1 MWLTKLQVDS
11 VIGQEN
17 LNLMRL
23 RRTNLDRVEMAEK
36 LEDMR

>member
-1 MWLTKLQVDS
+1 MWLTKLQADS
-11 VIGQEN
+11 MIGQEN

-23 RRTNLDRVEMAEK
+23 RRANLDRVEMAEK